1 MTILERVKVR
11 LGNEVVADDVLNEL
25 IATAKDRLTLRL
37 NVEELPNQ
45 FASIVVDVV
54 VKMYRRTY
62 YEGISS
68 ENAGNISTSFVDDV
82 LSEYA
87 AEIESYRKAHK
98 IGMVKF
104 I

>member
-37 NVEELPNQ
+37 NVEELPSQ
-45 FASIVVDVV
+45 FVSIVVDVV

-87 AEIESYRKAHK
+87 DEIEIYRKAHK